1 MDRRDEGP
9 SLSASPATVDLSR
22 DSAADVDL
30 TGKVHQL
37 PCCIK
42 YDGPASISHYFKPK
56 PTGMEVDGLQ
66 VEEAYFRGR
75 KLHGTTIA
83 LPQGY
88 SGFVL
93 GKKSPNAETNT
104 TDSDC
109 WQTNATFQNV
119 TVWNHD
125 AMPSKDDAFVRAF
138 HWFTAANALHRSV
151 TAEDLESTC
160 ID

>member
-1 MDRRDEGP
+1 MDGGDEGS
-9 SLSASPATVDLSR
+9 SLSASRTTVDLTG
-22 DSAADVDL
+22 DKATVVDL

-42 YDGPASISHYFKPK
+42 YDGPASVSHYFKPK
-56 PTGMEVDGLQ
+56 ITGVEVDGLR

-75 KLHGTTIA
+75 NLHGTTIT
-83 LPQGY
+83 LPQDC
-88 SGFVL
+88 SGFIL
-93 GKKSPNAETNT
+93 GKKMPDEETKT
-104 TDSDC
+104 TNSEC
-109 WQTNATFQNV
+109 WETNATFKNV

-125 AMPSKDDAFVRAF
+125 EMPSKEDAFVRAF
-138 HWFTAANALHRSV
+138 HWFAVANTLHRAV